1 MSEETFSAR
10 TVPTFAAINPKD
22 WDALANPSSH
32 TYNPFLSHAFLN
44 ALEESGS
51 ATADTGWAPH
61 HILLEQN
68 GTLVAA
74 CPAYLKSHSQG
85 EYVFDYGWAEAFENA
100 GGQYYPK
107 LQISVPFTPVTGPRL
122 LVAPGDDAEL
132 YRTALASAIA
142 QVTDQG
148 GLSSA
153 HITFL
158 PKDDWAALGALG
170 YLQRTDQQFHWRN
183 NGYTSFDE
191 FLAALSS
198 AKRKALRKERARAV
212 GNDIEIKWVR
222 GADITGDQW
231 DAFWV
236 FYQDTGARK
245 WGHPYLTRAFF
256 TLLSERMADDLLLIL
271 AYRNGEPIAGA
282 LNLIGGDTIYGRYWG
297 CTEHH
302 KFLHFEVCY
311 YQAIDYAIQHSLN
324 VVEAGAQG
332 GHKLVRGYE
341 PVTTYSAHWISDPN
355 FRAAVD
361 HYLTQERRHVAQDQ
375 AHLKQH
381 LPFRKDR
388 ADDL

>member
-1 MSEETFSAR
+1 MSDETFSAR
-10 TVPTFAAINPKD
+10 TVPSMAVINPAE
-22 WDALANPSSH
+22 WDALANPLGQPS
-32 TYNPFLSHAFLN
+32 NPFVTHAFLN
-44 ALEESGS
+44 ALEDSGS
-51 ATADTGWAPH
+51 ATPDVGWAPH
-61 HILLEQN
+61 HIILERSGQM
-68 GTLVAA
+68 VAA

-122 LVAPGDDAEL
+122 LIAPGENSEL

-142 QVTDQG
+142 QVTDQSN
-148 GLSSA
+148 LSSA

-158 PKDDWAALGALG
+158 PKDDWTALGKLG
-170 YLQRTDQQFHWRN
+170 FLQRTDQQFHWLN
-183 NGYTSFDE
+183 KGYKTFDE

-212 GNDIEIKWVR
+212 EDGITIKWVR
-222 GADITGDQW
+222 GADITEEQW

-256 TLLSERMADDLLLIL
+256 TFLGERMADDLLLIL

-311 YQAIDYAIQHSLN
+311 YQAIDYAIEHGLR

-341 PVTTYSAHWISDPN
+341 PVTTCSAHWISNPN
-355 FRAAVD
+355 FREAVD
-361 HYLTQERRHVAQDQ
+361 NYLTQERRHVADDQ

-381 LPFRKDR
+381 LPFRKDQG
-388 ADDL
+388 DDL